1 MELGKKEISIFAKFF
16 CIGKIYSNLKR
27 KAKLYFFEILI
38 DILKIIKNYIHSK
51 HILNYLQPICSFKF
65 LV

>member
-16 CIGKIYSNLKR
+16 CIGKTYSNLER
-27 KAKLYFFEILI
+27 KARLYFFEILI
-38 DILKIIKNYIHSK
+38 D
-51 HILNYLQPICSFKF
+51 ILNYLQPICSFKF